1 MVRIIKVNVP
11 YFTIAI
17 YLIEHIHTHTHTHR
31 ERERERIVAEAKAL

>member
-17 YLIEHIHTHTHTHR
+17 YLIEHTYIHTYIHIYTH
-31 ERERERIVAEAKAL
+31 RIVAEAKAL